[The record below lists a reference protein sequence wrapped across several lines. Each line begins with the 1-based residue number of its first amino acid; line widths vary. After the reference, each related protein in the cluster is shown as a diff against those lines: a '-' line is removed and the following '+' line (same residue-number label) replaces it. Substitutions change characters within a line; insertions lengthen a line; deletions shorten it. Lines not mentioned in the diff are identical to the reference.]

1 MLGWLCFIFLR
12 CTDHIGKSNLGYSD
26 DLSLKPLLMRQWP
39 KHSNL
44 QSCHQSWP
52 SSTSSSNSSLSPES
66 PSYIISIFY
75 KRLPFNFLPPQ
86 LFPRIKSHHCINF
99 HVAPSVIIIIHHDH
113 QKHKYYQHVHL
124 HCWGKSIHHVS
135 RQIDLIT
142 NTSVIM
148 IIMKTLTIIVL
159 SYFFSIIT
167 LNRSQQCI

>member
-99 HVAPSVIIIIHHDH
+99 HVAPSVIIIIHRAHQDH
-113 QKHKYYQHVHL
+113 NYYQNHDEGNQCFTSNWP
-124 HCWGKSIHHVS
+124 HCKRHHD
-135 RQIDLIT
+135 QNEYTQDH
-142 NTSVIM
+142 N
-148 IIMKTLTIIVL
+148 
-159 SYFFSIIT
+159 F
-167 LNRSQQCI
+167 NQNPQ